1 MITCTQE
8 VRDLFMASHRQVM
21 RITLEGSAIRDSEIV
36 YAVLSDST
44 EQRLGALALSDGT
57 DAGSADTPWA
67 LFKGY
72 IQDISAGFEIT
83 EDDILVGGFVLD
95 RYSMCTNRI
104 EIGSAVSAELTLNL
118 RNLDGSFDAVKFEG
132 AEMHVEL
139 GVKDWDTDDPVQ
151 WISLGYFTADK
162 QPKTASSVQVTAL
175 DRMVWFDRDVDWTQL
190 TFPCTVQSLISQV
203 CTICGI
209 TCATTLTSLPNYNYS
224 ITYGPETK
232 IPYRTLIQWCAFL
245 TGTCAQM
252 DENGHLSFR
261 WYTDCGVTID
271 ASKRYSH
278 DIEEDDIVLSGIYYK
293 SEAGLEYLDG
303 TADYP
308 LEMSGCQILQNN
320 IETALHNI
328 GTAVTGFTYR
338 PFSAVIQSA
347 PFLEPLDMITFV
359 DRKGTSHPCI
369 ISKTTYTGN
378 ASTPVSGVGETST
391 EASYSALSGL
401 TRKQTEAVDDAKKYA
416 TNYISS
422 DEHGVMVANMT
433 DGVRYI
439 PSEVPDGVR
448 NAYIDPDGFYVRD
461 GQDVVAKFATES
473 RIGKEDANHLDI
485 DATGIQGVNEDGVT
499 IFNMKMNGAGRVM
512 SRQKN
517 YTRDPVTQDFPHV
530 EIRTTSSLTDPLLL
544 DEPPSEPMADSRFV
558 GLVWVWEL
566 VRSSDDGLV
575 VHTQVGSRFSK
586 GTPLTDTQ
594 NIEYEGVNYGTVQ
607 IYYDGDYTFSVNG
620 YLSTSAVSAGYFID
634 VIGLNYVYTI
644 ILRDPVFT
652 FGTRT
657 SDAGRFSTIIGKELS
672 ASHANQFAC
681 GKYNTD
687 DSDYAFMLGN
697 GSEEDGDSN
706 AFVVTWDGD
715 PLIALDEYATSGTDA
730 ELYSAI
736 TALGWEDDVII

>member
-57 DAGSADTPWA
+57 EAGSADTPWA

-83 EDDILVGGFVLD
+83 EEDILVGGFVLD

-118 RNLDGSFDAVKFEG
+118 RNLDGTFDAVRFEG

-209 TCATTLTSLPNYNYS
+209 TCATTVSSLPNYNYS

-232 IPYRTLIQWCAFL
+232 ISYRTLIQWCAFL
-245 TGTCAQM
+245 TGTCALM

-271 ASKRYSH
+271 ATKRYSH
-278 DIEEDDIVLSGIYYK
+278 DIEEDDIVLSGVYYK
-293 SEAGLEYLDG
+293 SESGLEYLDG

-320 IETALHNI
+320 IQTALHNI

-401 TRKQTEAVDDAKKYA
+401 TRKQAEAVDDAKKYA

-439 PSEVPDGVR
+439 PSEVPDGTK

-473 RIGKEDANHLDI
+473 RIGKEDENHLDI
-485 DATGIQGVNEDGVT
+485 DATGIQGVNADGANFFNVDMDGAVT
-499 IFNMKMNGAGRVM
+499 DALVSPNKKIVDIQDVRAGNSQTAVVSLEPFSMWSKNVVLHVRSRVRPTGSHQYTYYSDDFVFVYGTDKSFNTIHGAYYI
-512 SRQKN
+512 SIT
-517 YTRDPVTQDFPHV
+517 YSASADT
-530 EIRTTSSLTDPLLL
+530 LTLYGAAFQGT
-544 DEPPSEPMADSRFV
+544 EGFV
-558 GLVWVWEL
+558 GDSDVFLVSYY
-566 VRSSDDGLV
+566 RA
-575 VHTQVGSRFSK
+575 TYAPAFYFGSRADYNPGGFSATL
-586 GTPLTDTQ
+586 G
-594 NIEYEGVNYGTVQ
+594 E
-607 IYYDGDYTFSVNG
+607 S
-620 YLSTSAVSAGYFID
+620 
-634 VIGLNYVYTI
+634 
-644 ILRDPVFT
+644 
-652 FGTRT
+652 
-657 SDAGRFSTIIGKELS
+657 LS
-672 ASHANQFAC
+672 ASTRDQFAC
-681 GKYNTD
+681 GRYNTED
-687 DSDYAFMLGN
+687 PDYAFMVGN
-697 GSEEDGDSN
+697 GDDTNGDSN
-706 AFVVTWDGD
+706 AFVVTWDGNQFM
-715 PLIALDEYATSGTDA
+715 ALDENAASGTDA

-736 TALGWEDDVII
+736 TALGWEDDVIV

>member
-8 VRDLFMASHRQVM
+8 VRDLFMQSHRQVM

-67 LFKGY
+67 LYKGY

-83 EDDILVGGFVLD
+83 EEDILVGGFVLD

-118 RNLDGSFDAVKFEG
+118 RNLDGSFDAVRFEG

-232 IPYRTLIQWCAFL
+232 ISYRTLIQWCAFL

-252 DENGHLSFR
+252 DENGELVFR

-278 DIEEDDIVLSGIYYK
+278 DIEEDDIVLSGVYYK
-293 SEAGLEYLDG
+293 SESGLEYLDG

-320 IETALHNI
+320 IQTALHNI

-347 PFLEPLDMITFV
+347 PFLEPLDMITFI
-359 DRKGTSHPCI
+359 DRNGNSHPCI

-401 TRKQTEAVDDAKKYA
+401 TRKQAEAVDDAKKYA

-439 PSEVPDGVR
+439 PSEVPDGTK

-473 RIGKEDANHLDI
+473 RIGKEDENHLDI
-485 DATGIQGVNEDGVT
+485 DNTGLAGVNADGVRVFMVDMDGGVEDIPVVPRT
-499 IFNMKMNGAGRVM
+499 KILAIMDDITSNTPKTRRVSLDKFDITQGKPVKLNIRVTLSPGNVRTQELKKIFTYGTDSQFHVSQRGATCNVVYSASDNTLTFSGNIAESSSFTTV
-512 SRQKN
+512 SFLILLFSY
-517 YTRDPVTQDFPHV
+517 YT
-530 EIRTTSSLTDPLLL
+530 TTSLP
-544 DEPPSEPMADSRFV
+544 AF
-558 GLVWVWEL
+558 
-566 VRSSDDGLV
+566 
-575 VHTQVGSRFSK
+575 QVGTRANDTIGGFS
-586 GTPLTDTQ
+586 GT
-594 NIEYEGVNYGTVQ
+594 
-607 IYYDGDYTFSVNG
+607 
-620 YLSTSAVSAGYFID
+620 
-634 VIGLNYVYTI
+634 IGE
-644 ILRDPVFT
+644 
-652 FGTRT
+652 
-657 SDAGRFSTIIGKELS
+657 ALS
-672 ASHANQFAC
+672 ASTRDQFAC
-681 GKYNTD
+681 GRYNTED
-687 DSDYAFMLGN
+687 PDYAFMVGN
-697 GSEEDGDSN
+697 GSEEEGDSN
-706 AFVVTWDGD
+706 AFAVTWDGNY
-715 PLIALDEYATSGTDA
+715 LMALDENATSGTDA

-736 TALGWEDDVII
+736 TALGWEDDVIV